1 MKSKILITGASG
13 YIGSCLYLYLKKNF
27 NIFGIDKKTTKIL
40 PIKKCNLLNLKKLNS
55 FLKKEKPDLIVHFAA
70 QSLVDET
77 INKKKYFQNNV
88 LATQNLILGMKKNNL
103 DNIIFSSTAALY
115 KYKNEII
122 SEKSKLKPLSTY
134 AKTKYRCEKIIK
146 KSKLN
151 AIILRFFNVCSSFK
165 TNKKILGE
173 LHNPET
179 HLIPT
184 LVYKNLKKM
193 NIYIYGND
201 YKTKDGSCI
210 RDYVHIKDICSAVKK
225 SLVYLKK
232 NKNKHEIINIASSTQ
247 ITNLEILRK
256 IEKITKIVSKYMIVK
271 RRSGDVA
278 KLTCSIQKAKKKL
291 NWEPKFSNINTII
304 NDEIS
309 WIKYLDRLKIKRKFK
324 NYL

>member
-13 YIGSCLYLYLKKNF
+13 YIGSCLYFYLKKNF
-27 NIFGIDKKTTKIL
+27 KIFGLDKKTTKIL
-40 PIKKCNLLNLKKLNS
+40 PIKKCNLLNSKKLNS
-55 FLKKEKPDLIVHFAA
+55 LLKKEKPDLIVHFAA

-115 KYKNEII
+115 EYKNETI

-165 TNKKILGE
+165 TNKKIIGE

-225 SLVYLKK
+225 SLVYLKE

-256 IEKITKIVSKYMIVK
+256 IEKITKIVSKYKIVK

-291 NWEPKFSNINTII
+291 KWKPKFSNVNTII

>member
-122 SEKSKLKPLSTY
+122 SEKSTLKPLSTY
-134 AKTKYRCEKIIK
+134 AKTKYKCEKIVEKNFKVSPVNYKIFRFFTVYGPYGRPDMFIHK
-146 KSKLN
+146 LLN
-151 AIILRFFNVCSSFK
+151 A
-165 TNKKILGE
+165 
-173 LHNPET
+173 
-179 HLIPT
+179 
-184 LVYKNLKKM
+184 
-193 NIYIYGND
+193 
-201 YKTKDGSCI
+201 
-210 RDYVHIKDICSAVKK
+210 
-225 SLVYLKK
+225 LKK
-232 NKNKHEIINIASSTQ
+232 NKRINIHNKGKNLRDFTYVDDVVKILINYSIINNKIKILNIARSKP
-247 ITNLEILRK
+247 IKNIDLIYEIKK
-256 IEKITKIVSKYMIVK
+256 IYRQKKENFNFIKTVK
-271 RRSGDVA
+271 GEML
-278 KLTCSIQKAKKKL
+278 KTHGCNKKL
-291 NWEPKFSNINTII
+291 IN
-304 NDEIS
+304 NF
-309 WIKYLDRLKIKRKFK
+309 KKFK
-324 NYL
+324 FTKLNEGLVKTIKIFKKYGI